1 VTGIVKLVRIWIL
14 PWPASYAHN
23 VYFWSVVLFTGSS
36 GVAKCLASLGANATQ
51 TEISNLNNACLVIV
65 SHSIVVI
72 YKASILHRRR
82 TEENVLVV
90 EIVVGKGEGLA
101 CNKECE
107 QNLPQDFS
115 VLVEVDLLEAV
126 GQRLLSI
133 LENEVHELVLV
144 GGVGQVGG
152 ALGGGTAVRR
162 QETRLH

>member
-1 VTGIVKLVRIWIL
+1 M
-14 PWPASYAHN
+14 PATKS
-23 VYFWSVVLFTGSS
+23 
-36 GVAKCLASLGANATQ
+36 ANRT
-51 TEISNLNNACLVIV
+51 
-65 SHSIVVI
+65 
-72 YKASILHRRR
+72 YKRRR
-82 TEENVLVV
+82 EGEN
-90 EIVVGKGEGLA
+90 EWRRFSQSSAWLA
-101 CNKECE
+101 RH
-107 QNLPQDFS
+107 LPQDFS